1 MHISHVELRNFR
13 RLAATRID
21 FAARTTLFVGANNSG
36 KTSAM
41 TALRMFLAKK
51 GNFCLN
57 DLPVSLWR
65 RIDEIG
71 KKLEIT
77 PDTESIETDWR
88 SILPSLDVWVRF
100 ETNELHRVSHLLPTL
115 DWSGEPIGVR
125 LQLEPTSND
134 DFHKR
139 YREARKASANTIV
152 AAKAAADEERKG
164 SEEYTVSLWPA
175 SMCEFLERRLGSN
188 FSVKAYLLD
197 PALIVPPQNGVAKP
211 QEVPTCL
218 GSCLASVPASSHPPS
233 SILRPRPHP
242 HPSRSAWAARVGFSR
257 FPLAWQRT
265 GLRPATSFPF
275 MRTGFAIGRGIR
287 RWTGPRAGACHLTFS
302 RFLHFPLLGHLLPL
316 VERGLE
322 DGRDGPLFPRRD
334 GGDELRDDLGPFS
347 GEVSGL
353 AGIVA

>member
-1 MHISHVELRNFR
+1 
-13 RLAATRID
+13 
-21 FAARTTLFVGANNSG
+21 
-36 KTSAM
+36 M

-233 SILRPRPHP
+233 SILHP
-242 HPSRSAWAARVGFSR
+242 PTAASPSPIQVRMGGAR
-257 FPLAWQRT
+257 WIQ
-265 GLRPATSFPF
+265 
-275 MRTGFAIGRGIR
+275 
-287 RWTGPRAGACHLTFS
+287 
-302 RFLHFPLLGHLLPL
+302 
-316 VERGLE
+316 
-322 DGRDGPLFPRRD
+322 
-334 GGDELRDDLGPFS
+334 
-347 GEVSGL
+347 
-353 AGIVA
+353 